1 MPSERELDQKL
12 LDDSLERFHRGRGTF
27 ARDLKIAALLV
38 LGFQFVIFFRS
49 IDLNQKQANLDKNIR
64 SLKDDQKAFTAVQ
77 ARLIEL
83 QDELQK
89 GKVKLSERLQDLTP
103 TMRAEIVSLEG
114 GLGDLRKASQS
125 ESPVSSG
132 SMAVQTFQGQ
142 RHRDNPLI
150 ANLTAK
156 DKKVL
161 AEANPGD
168 PELQRIIKRTVEQG
182 IVRPLFWRLNADKD
196 QLLTKPVTD
205 KMKLLSATIQNDAK
219 TLEKHSAN
227 PGDML
232 TALNQAQEQLQAL
245 RFTPPKSER
254 WWRTVRGKVQ
264 TSKELEI
271 DEKQAV
277 DGVAAQLDRQE
288 RDVGKISSR
297 LSDLL
302 EESQESKEALAKEM
316 QDLQDR
322 YNVVQG
328 HLEIYAKPL
337 SVIAVEPR
345 QAVLYYPLILS
356 ALFVF
361 FVWRYLA
368 LRRRG
373 RVLAARYREFN
384 VSDDVIQVA
393 FGGFPQVRRDGG
405 HTGPATW
412 LVCATALLPGILLA
426 VSLQHI
432 WGSGSLRQDA
442 PVGLYV
448 TASVFY
454 VLAYVALVADSFGP
468 KSKFLQQ
475 LLRSAGGAP
484 MDGGGQPS

>member
-142 RHRDNPLI
+142 RHRENPLI

-182 IVRPLFWRLNADKD
+182 IVRPLF
-196 QLLTKPVTD
+196 
-205 KMKLLSATIQNDAK
+205 
-219 TLEKHSAN
+219 
-227 PGDML
+227 GDSM
-232 TALNQAQEQLQAL
+232 
-245 RFTPPKSER
+245 
-254 WWRTVRGKVQ
+254 RTR
-264 TSKELEI
+264 
-271 DEKQAV
+271 
-277 DGVAAQLDRQE
+277 
-288 RDVGKISSR
+288 IS
-297 LSDLL
+297 
-302 EESQESKEALAKEM
+302 
-316 QDLQDR
+316 
-322 YNVVQG
+322 
-328 HLEIYAKPL
+328 
-337 SVIAVEPR
+337 
-345 QAVLYYPLILS
+345 
-356 ALFVF
+356 
-361 FVWRYLA
+361 
-368 LRRRG
+368 
-373 RVLAARYREFN
+373 
-384 VSDDVIQVA
+384 
-393 FGGFPQVRRDGG
+393 
-405 HTGPATW
+405 
-412 LVCATALLPGILLA
+412 C
-426 VSLQHI
+426 
-432 WGSGSLRQDA
+432 
-442 PVGLYV
+442 
-448 TASVFY
+448 
-454 VLAYVALVADSFGP
+454 
-468 KSKFLQQ
+468 
-475 LLRSAGGAP
+475 
-484 MDGGGQPS
+484 